1 MIENLPDKADE
12 LRAAKAQPLGVLRRP
27 DPLPQGCI
35 AAGDRAFF
43 CAYAMQFLARAG
55 LSEEDV
61 ARNGYLIRTTLDP
74 KVQDSVK
81 NAIDEVADP
90 TAIGVASVMTC
101 SGPARTPIASSRW
114 PTAAPTGDL
123 SAGQTVQP
131 QPFSLVGDGAGSI
144 FKIFT
149 TAAALEMG
157 MGINA
162 QLDVPQTFRGT
173 GLGDS
178 AEPGVRRRPGV

>member
-1 MIENLPDKADE
+1 VLNTMIENLPDKADE

-90 TAIGVASVMTC
+90 TAIGVASVM
-101 SGPARTPIASSRW
+101 SVLRPGKDAHHIVAMADSRTYRRSQRRP
-114 PTAAPTGDL
+114 
-123 SAGQTVQP
+123 
-131 QPFSLVGDGAGSI
+131 DGA
-144 FKIFT
+144 
-149 TAAALEMG
+149 AAAVL
-157 MGINA
+157 
-162 QLDVPQTFRGT
+162 P
-173 GLGDS
+173 
-178 AEPGVRRRPGV
+178 RR